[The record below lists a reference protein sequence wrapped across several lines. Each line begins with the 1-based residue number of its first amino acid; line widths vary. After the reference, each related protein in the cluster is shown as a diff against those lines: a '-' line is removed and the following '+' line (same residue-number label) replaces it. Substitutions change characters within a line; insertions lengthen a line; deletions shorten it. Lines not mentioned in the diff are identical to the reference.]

1 MTRLT
6 HLRGRIAGAAALAG
20 VALLVAACGS
30 SASSKP
36 ATKSSTAGAASA
48 SAPAAGGSTAI
59 SLRSTRLGRI
69 LVASNGHTLYA
80 FSRDARNQ
88 DRCAMVSGCTRV
100 WPIMA
105 AHGKPKAGSGVK
117 SSLLGTI
124 TVGHVSQV
132 TYAGHPLYTY
142 TADSGPADTSYVGV
156 SQFGGTWPAVSA
168 TGSAITSNAGGAS
181 SSTAGS
187 SGGGY

>member
-1 MTRLT
+1 MFRPISRLT
-6 HLRGRIAGAAALAG
+6 GATLAATGATLAIAALAS
-20 VALLVAACGS
+20 VILLGSPGPAAAGT
-30 SASSKP
+30 P
-36 ATKSSTAGAASA
+36 AQPQHQHAVPASA
-48 SAPAAGGSTAI
+48 SASTSTAI

-142 TADSGPADTSYVGV
+142 SADSGPGDTSYVGV
-156 SQFGGTWPAVSA
+156 SQFGGTWPALSA
-168 TGSAITSNAGGAS
+168 TGKLVK
-181 SSTAGS
+181 
-187 SGGGY
+187 